1 MAIKHLRCYDIGR
14 RTAAST
20 GKSSA
25 NEHDK
30 SCHEKD
36 MLVVVS
42 ITWQRKTTLKNH
54 AVFKRFSF
62 LNLDRHRA
70 SENT

>member
-1 MAIKHLRCYDIGR
+1 MAIKHRRCYDIGR
-14 RTAAST
+14 CTAAST
-20 GKSSA
+20 SKSSA
-25 NEHDK
+25 NDE
-30 SCHEKD
+30 SCHVKD

-42 ITWQRKTTLKNH
+42 ITCQRKTTLKNRV
-54 AVFKRFSF
+54 VFKRFSF